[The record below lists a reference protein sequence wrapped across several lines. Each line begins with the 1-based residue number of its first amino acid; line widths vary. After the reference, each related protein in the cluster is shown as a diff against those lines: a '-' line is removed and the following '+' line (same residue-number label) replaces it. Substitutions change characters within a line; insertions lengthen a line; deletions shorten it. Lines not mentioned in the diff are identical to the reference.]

1 MLPSSM
7 NSTDQ
12 IELHANMNETVD
24 KGIYTNMETIRAQT
38 DGNDSK
44 KQEGKL
50 PSKSFFSENETL
62 CSHGT
67 LFFTTAYM
75 CFLKLGVI
83 FSKLYKPFLKSIF
96 YFSFPKHFW
105 VKVLHIDSAPFA

>member
-1 MLPSSM
+1 M

-12 IELHANMNETVD
+12 IELHANMNETVEKD
-24 KGIYTNMETIRAQT
+24 IYSNMEIIRAQT
-38 DGNDSK
+38 DGNDRK

-50 PSKSFFSENETL
+50 PGTYFFPENETL
-62 CSHGT
+62 RCHGT

-75 CFLKLGVI
+75 RFLKLGVI